1 MTVSGAPMVRQRWIH
16 RDTPRGM
23 VALAVSLVVSFGY
36 PFLST
41 LLFDVVPDLVV
52 NGFVTWDAFAVVY
65 TVLTVV
71 AFRGAGPDE
80 LAVLTR
86 RKRQSGTVR
95 RMLSA
100 GDGPSTAVTLAFVA
114 LAGAALLPRLELFTG
129 ESNETALGIALVI
142 TVVTAWIIVVL
153 SYAVFYARRNIEEPG
168 LDFPGNRPTHGWIDY
183 VYFSVSVATT
193 LGTTDV
199 LVTTA
204 RMRRTVLAHCVLT
217 FIFNTVIIALLI
229 AALTG

>member
-16 RDTPRGM
+16 RDTPRGI
-23 VALAVSLVVSFGY
+23 VALAVSLAVSVGY
-36 PFLST
+36 PFFSALI
-41 LLFDVVPDLVV
+41 FDVVPDLVV
-52 NGFVTWDAFAVVY
+52 NVFVTWDAFAIVY
-65 TVLTVV
+65 IVLTVV

-86 RKRQSGTVR
+86 RKRHTGTVR

-114 LAGAALLPRLELFTG
+114 LAGAALLPRLDQFTG
-129 ESNETALGIALVI
+129 ESNQTALGIALII

-168 LDFPGNRPTHGWIDY
+168 LDFPGNQSTHGWIDY
-183 VYFSVSVATT
+183 VYFSVSVTTT

-199 LVTTA
+199 MVTTA
-204 RMRRTVLAHCVLT
+204 RMRRTVLAHSVLT